1 MREVVTF
8 AAEAR
13 ARAGKGTAR
22 AARLSGR
29 VPAVIYGGETAPES
43 ISVDTKALLKELHK
57 GGFLNRIL
65 EIEVGGQKT
74 RVLPRDVQFHPVSD
88 MPIHAD
94 FMRVT
99 AGSRIRIWIPVH
111 FEGAD
116 QSRGVKLGGVLNI
129 VRHEIEFFC
138 APDNIPD
145 AITVNLSTTEIGDSI
160 HISSIKLPEG
170 VKPVINRDFTVATLA
185 PPSGEAEAAKP
196 EAAAAAPAK
205 GGKAPAKAPAA
216 AAPAKAA
223 PAPKKK

>member
-43 ISVDTKALLKELHK
+43 ISIDTKALLKELHK
-57 GGFLNRIL
+57 GGFLNRLL

-145 AITVNLSTTEIGDSI
+145 AITVNLAATEIGDSI
-160 HISSIKLPEG
+160 HISQIALPEG

-196 EAAAAAPAK
+196 EAAAAPAK
-205 GGKAPAKAPAA
+205 GGKAAPAKAAA

-223 PAPKKK
+223 AAPKKK

>member
-22 AARLSGR
+22 AARQSGR

-43 ISVDTKALLKELHK
+43 ISIDTKALLKELHK
-57 GGFLNRIL
+57 GGFLNRLL

-145 AITVNLSTTEIGDSI
+145 AITVNLAATEIGDSI
-160 HISSIKLPEG
+160 HISQIALPEG

-196 EAAAAAPAK
+196 EAAAAPAK
-205 GGKAPAKAPAA
+205 GGKAAPAKAAA

-223 PAPKKK
+223 AAPKKK

>member
-29 VPAVIYGGETAPES
+29 VPAVIYGGDTAPES
-43 ISVDTKALLKELHK
+43 ISIDIKALLKELHK

-65 EIEVGGQKT
+65 EIDVGGQKT

-111 FEGAD
+111 FEGAE

-145 AITVNLSTTEIGDSI
+145 AITVNLASTEIGDSI
-160 HISSIKLPEG
+160 HISSIQLPEG

-196 EAAAAAPAK
+196 EAAAAPAK
-205 GGKAPAKAPAA
+205 GGKAPAKAAA

-223 PAPKKK
+223 AAPKKK